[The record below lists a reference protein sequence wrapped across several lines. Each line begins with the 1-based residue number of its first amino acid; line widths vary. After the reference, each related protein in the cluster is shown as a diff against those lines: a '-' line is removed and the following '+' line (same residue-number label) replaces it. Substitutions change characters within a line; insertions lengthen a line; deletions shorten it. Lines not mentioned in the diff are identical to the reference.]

1 MKKLVAVFG
10 FILMVFS
17 AQTMADPTSELKGRL
32 ANVSTLHANFT
43 QEVYAADKK
52 LVQKGSGELWLKR
65 PNLFRWHMVD
75 PDESVLVSDGK
86 TLWFYNPFVE
96 QVTITWLN
104 SATDNTPF
112 MLITRNS
119 DTEWKKYAITQKGDN
134 FVLTPKVKKSDLKPF
149 EINVTKDGLIRSFIA
164 KETDGQRSIYQLSNH
179 SNAAVSADK
188 FTFVVPKGITVD
200 DQR

>member
-1 MKKLVAVFG
+1 MRKLVIAFG
-10 FILMVFS
+10 LMLAALSTQV
-17 AQTMADPTSELKGRL
+17 MADPTSELKGRL
-32 ANVSTLHANFT
+32 EKVSTLHASFT

-52 LVQKGSGELWLKR
+52 LVQDGKGELWLKR
-65 PNLFRWHMVD
+65 PSLFRWHMVD

-104 SATDNTPF
+104 SATENTPF

-119 DTEWKKYAITQKGDN
+119 DTEWKKYTITQKGDN
-134 FVLTPKVKKSDLKPF
+134 FVLTPKSKKSDLKPF
-149 EINVTKDGLIRSFIA
+149 EITVTKDGLIRSFIA
-164 KETDGQRSIYQLSNH
+164 KEQDGQQSIYKLTNH
-179 SNAAVSADK
+179 SNAAISADK
-188 FTFVVPKGITVD
+188 FTFVVPKGITLD